1 MTKTSGLIFQQ
12 VEKSLIF
19 NNCPK
24 LDYLKALMRDFN
36 VTHGLV
42 DAFSRK
48 HVYSNT
54 RGSKKVSLNF
64 RFIKIF
70 TFEP

>member
-1 MTKTSGLIFQQ
+1 MTKTSGLVFQQ

-19 NNCPK
+19 NNRPK
-24 LDYLKALMRDFN
+24 LDYLKTLMPDFN

-48 HVYSNT
+48 HVYPNT

-70 TFEP
+70 AFEP